1 LKTAEKIAGSPVP
14 HESAREHVTGE
25 ALYTDDLL
33 QRFPHALH
41 AWPVLSPHA
50 HALLKSLDISAALLE
65 PGVAT
70 VLTANDVPGEGDSGS
85 NRHDEPL
92 FPTEVT
98 YHSQPVAWVLGETL
112 DAAQRGAARVVVE
125 YEPLPAILTIED
137 AILTR
142 SFHSPPLRLSRGD
155 TSVIDS
161 SPLRF
166 EGELEIGGQEHF
178 YLETQC
184 AIAWI
189 DETGGVAAHSSTQHP
204 SETQEVI
211 ARVLGISRNKVTVE
225 CLRMGGAFGGKE
237 VQANPWAAIAALGAW
252 KTRRP
257 VRVRLT
263 RALDFALTGKRH
275 PFLARYAAGFTEDGR
290 LEGVRTTLYS
300 DGGWSLDLSEPV
312 LSRAMFH
319 CDNAY
324 LLPAVEIAGLICRT
338 HKTSQTAFR
347 GFGGPQGMLV
357 IEEILDQAARRL
369 GLAPEIVRERNFYRE
384 GDTTHYGQPVKDASR
399 IAMIWRRLKESSG
412 FAQRR
417 EEIDG
422 WNARHPH
429 SKRGIAITPVKFG
442 ISFTAT
448 FFNQAGALVLIY
460 RDGSVQVNHGG
471 AEMGQ
476 GLHTKIQQI
485 AAESLGINLETVR
498 VMSTRTDKIP
508 NTSAT
513 AASAGTDLNGAAVAN
528 ACSELRSHLAKVAA
542 GMLGCDFGA
551 VCFSGS
557 LVFPNGEEHRAIPF
571 AKVCDSAYRQRVP
584 LFAHGYYRTP
594 DIHYDPQT
602 GRGAPFHYFA
612 YAAAVS
618 EVEVDGFTGD
628 YRLLRT
634 DILEDV
640 GDSVS
645 PLVDRG
651 QIEGGFIQGVGW
663 LTLEELVWDSSG
675 RLATAG
681 ASTYKLPSWT
691 EVPDVFEVDF
701 LERAAEPGTI
711 FGGKAVGEPPLMLAI
726 SVREAIRDAIAAF
739 GASGPV
745 LLESPATP
753 ERVFFAVQRARAER
767 ESHVSS
773 VGASL

>member
-1 LKTAEKIAGSPVP
+1 LKTALTVAGQAVP

-33 QRFPHALH
+33 LRFSNPLH
-41 AWPVLSPHA
+41 AWPVLAPHA
-50 HALLKSLDISAALLE
+50 HALVQSLDFSAALSE
-65 PGVAT
+65 PGVRT
-70 VLTANDVPGEGDSGS
+70 VLTADDVPGEGDSGS

-92 FPTEVT
+92 FPTEVL

-112 DAAQRGAARVVVE
+112 DAAQRGAARVSVD
-125 YEPLPAILTIED
+125 YEVLPAIITIED
-137 AILTR
+137 AILAG
-142 SFHSPPLRLSRGD
+142 SFHSPPLRLARGD
-155 TSVIDS
+155 ISVIES
-161 SPLRF
+161 SALRF
-166 EGELEIGGQEHF
+166 EGELKIGGQEHF

-184 AIAWI
+184 ALAWM

-204 SETQEVI
+204 TETQEVI
-211 ARVLGISRNKVTVE
+211 ARVLGIPRNRVTVE
-225 CLRMGGAFGGKE
+225 CVRMGGAFGGKE
-237 VQANPWAAIAALGAW
+237 VQANPYAAIAALGAW
-252 KTRRP
+252 KTRCP

-275 PFLARYAAGFTEDGR
+275 PFLARYMAGFTAQGR
-290 LEGVRTTLYS
+290 LEGVRIELYS

-324 LLPAVEIAGLICRT
+324 LLPSVEVTGLICRT

-357 IEEILDQAARRL
+357 IEEILDHAARRL
-369 GLAPEIVRERNFYRE
+369 GLPPDLVRERNFYRE
-384 GDTTHYGQPVKDASR
+384 GDTTHYGQPVKDAGR
-399 IAMIWRRLKESSG
+399 IEIIWRRLKESSG
-412 FAQRR
+412 FDQRR
-417 EEIDG
+417 EQIER

-429 SKRGIAITPVKFG
+429 HRRGLAITPVKFG

-485 AAESLGINLETVR
+485 AAESLGLDLEAVR

-513 AASAGTDLNGAAVAN
+513 AASAGADLNGAAVAA
-528 ACSELRSHLAKVAA
+528 ACSELRSRLAEVAA
-542 GMLGCDFGA
+542 VMLGCD
-551 VCFSGS
+551 SGS
-557 LVFPNGEEHRAIPF
+557 VEFSRGLVSPKDELQRAIPF
-571 AKVCDSAYRQRVP
+571 ANVCEAAYRQRMP
-584 LFAHGYYRTP
+584 LFAQGFYRTP
-594 DIHYDPQT
+594 DIHYDPKT
-602 GRGAPFHYFA
+602 LRGTPFHYFA

-663 LTLEELVWDSSG
+663 LTLEELVWDAKG

-681 ASTYKLPSWT
+681 ASTYKLPSWS
-691 EVPDVFEVDF
+691 EIPDVFEVDF

-726 SVREAIRDAIAAF
+726 SVREALRDAIAAF
-739 GASGPV
+739 GAGGPI

-753 ERVFFAVQRARAER
+753 ERVFFAVQRT
-767 ESHVSS
+767 
-773 VGASL
+773 VGARR